1 MKGRIRMKKSN
12 LVTAITYIAIGL
24 LLLAGAAG
32 IRGRLSRVLFG
43 FFGGFMGAGIAGVWR
58 YFYWSAPG
66 NRQRYEEKLDQE
78 RIELQDE
85 MKSRLRDQSGRYA
98 YLLGLTVLS
107 ASIVVFSVLGALNI
121 LDSRVIILFL
131 GGYLLFQVVAGMVI
145 FKHLL
150 GGYLGTD

>member
-1 MKGRIRMKKSN
+1 
-12 LVTAITYIAIGL
+12 
-24 LLLAGAAG
+24 
-32 IRGRLSRVLFG
+32 
-43 FFGGFMGAGIAGVWR
+43 
-58 YFYWSAPG
+58 
-66 NRQRYEEKLDQE
+66 
-78 RIELQDE
+78 

-98 YLLGLTVLS
+98 YLLGLAVLS
-107 ASIVVFSVLGALNI
+107 VSIVVFSVLGALNI